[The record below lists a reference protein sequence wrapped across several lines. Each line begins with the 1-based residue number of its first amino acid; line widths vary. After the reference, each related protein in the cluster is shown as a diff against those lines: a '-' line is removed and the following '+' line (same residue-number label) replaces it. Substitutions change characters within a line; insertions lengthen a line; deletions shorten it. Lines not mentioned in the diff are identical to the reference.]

1 MVAEAESTGP
11 GDVNPSTVV
20 AIYSQEHRPEF
31 FFDPLRI
38 VYYIFPIHFDLR
50 PFLRLPAFDTLFQ
63 NNLFYL
69 QTRKLLCAFAYPYE
83 NRKNLRSSTYR
94 P

>member
-1 MVAEAESTGP
+1 MAS
-11 GDVNPSTVV
+11 
-20 AIYSQEHRPEF
+20 IYNQEHRPEF

-38 VYYIFPIHFDLR
+38 AYYIFPNRFDWR
-50 PFLRLPAFDTLFQ
+50 PFLHLPAFDTLFQ

-69 QTRKLLCAFAYPYE
+69 QTQMLLYGFAYPYE

-94 P
+94 L